1 MNQRAMY
8 VVLSVLLCLDLAPKV
23 ALAEDPSDV
32 ASPPASTPD
41 SVPVDPLV
49 AEMNEAMSDND
60 LMRVLAVANQI
71 LAQDPENIEALHGRS
86 YALAEAKGDYAGAVA
101 DLERV
106 TQLAPDAADAWGNMG
121 WWLILDGRFDE
132 AEKALRTAHGMAP
145 DIYAHTV
152 NLGHTFS
159 LAPKLC
165 LGPGLGKLCFPG
177 AAGSPNSG
185 DRVTRSR
192 ASRTA
197 FSSRA
202 WEREEVR
209 RAGRPAESRPR
220 ALVD

>member
-32 ASPPASTPD
+32 ASPPASTSD
-41 SVPVDPLV
+41 SVPIDPLV
-49 AEMNEAMSDND
+49 AEMNGAMSDND

-71 LAQDPENIEALHGRS
+71 LARDPENIEALHARS
-86 YALAEAKGDYAGAVA
+86 HALAEAKGDYAGAVA

-145 DIYAHTV
+145 GLFAPAV
-152 NLGHTFS
+152 NLGHTFLLRGDPAS
-159 LAPKLC
+159 ARRWYEETRVFNLA
-165 LGPGLGKLCFPG
+165 FF
-177 AAGSPNSG
+177 
-185 DRVTRSR
+185 TH
-192 ASRTA
+192 
-197 FSSRA
+197 FS
-202 WEREEVR
+202 V
-209 RAGRPAESRPR
+209 PQFCAEKVARQD
-220 ALVD
+220 A